1 MKQRPK
7 KPETHPLKR
16 EIRADLR
23 VGINVAIR
31 ATLVDAISGNKLHGW
46 VRNLSRG
53 GLYVDCKDGFPQN
66 TNITVD
72 ALVREGDR
80 AYHLKLPGWVAHAG
94 AYGMG
99 IQFDELEAETNSVV
113 VSLIK
118 QALNGLLGSLQKED
132 DSIFRLNLT
141 KWEPDAPERELGV
154 QINARD
160 PRVFGAVQ
168 GLVQQALEDVENG

>member
-7 KPETHPLKR
+7 KPPTHPLKR

-31 ATLVDAISGNKLHGW
+31 ATMIDAISGEKLHGW

-99 IQFDELEAETNSVV
+99 IQFDDLDEETNSVV

-118 QALNGLLGSLQKED
+118 QALNGLLDSLQKED

-168 GLVQQALEDVENG
+168 GLVQQALEDVESG